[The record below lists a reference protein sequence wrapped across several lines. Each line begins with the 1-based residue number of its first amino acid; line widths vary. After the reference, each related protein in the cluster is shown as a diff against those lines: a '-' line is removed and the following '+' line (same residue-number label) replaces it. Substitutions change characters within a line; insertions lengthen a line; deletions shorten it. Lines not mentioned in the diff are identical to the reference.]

1 VSAHARFAD
10 DVTAAVDEVAQLLR
24 ADGADLTLVRA
35 DPKTARV
42 ELALVLDGVSCEDC
56 ILPPP
61 MLFETIEQS
70 LHRRVAGEF
79 ELRLADPRTA
89 TP

>member
-1 VSAHARFAD
+1 MQAHTQFTD
-10 DVTAAVDEVAQLLR
+10 DVAAAVDEVAQLLR
-24 ADGADLTLVRA
+24 SDGADLTLVRA

-42 ELALVLDGVSCEDC
+42 ELTLVLDGVSCADC

-79 ELRLADPRTA
+79 ELRLSDPRTRK
-89 TP
+89 